1 MKNLLIFLIT
11 ILIIISGCKNKET
24 FIIKGTVKEKKQ
36 DQIFLKRVDLDTPVI
51 IDSAKISK
59 KGNFKFRVKSAETD
73 FYQIAYSSDDFITLL
88 AEPGEMIELLFT
100 NRLSDNYSIS
110 GSLGSEQIRELD
122 LKLLETKKQLDSLNN
137 LYISLPDE
145 DPDSKKKGELLEQEY
160 AKLLEDQRKFNI
172 GFVLENM
179 TSLAAIK
186 ALYQKIDDQNY
197 VLNTTRDLQYMKI
210 VSDSLS
216 VYYPD
221 SRHTKAL
228 ISDFS
233 NEMNRMY
240 TRKLVAMANSLPET
254 KPDPDLLDVNG
265 KRIKLSSLKGKIV
278 LLSFWSVDSRDCI
291 TENIQLKSLY
301 NTYNKRGFEI
311 YQINLDADETKW
323 RNAVNFD
330 ELPWISTRED
340 DPANPVN
347 ARYFN
352 VRSLPAN
359 FMFDR
364 EGNLIGTDFHGR
376 NLQIKLEQL
385 FK

>member
-1 MKNLLIFLIT
+1 MKKFLIFLIA
-11 ILIIISGCKNKET
+11 ILIIPGCKNKET
-24 FIIKGTVKEKKQ
+24 FIIEGTVKEKKQ
-36 DQIFLKRVDLDTPVI
+36 DHIYLKRVDLDTPVI
-51 IDSAKISK
+51 IDSVKIGK
-59 KGNFKFRVKSAETD
+59 KGTFRFRVKTAETD
-73 FYQIAYSSDDFITLL
+73 FYQLAYSSDDFITLL
-88 AEPGEMIELLFT
+88 AEPGEIIKVLF
-100 NRLSDNYSIS
+100 RGGLYDNYSVS
-110 GSLGSEQIRELD
+110 GSPGSEQIRELD
-122 LKLLETKKQLDSLNN
+122 LKLLETKQQLDSLNN
-137 LYISLPDE
+137 LYISLPKE
-145 DPDSKKKGELLEQEY
+145 PDSEKKGQLLKQEY
-160 AKLLEDQRKFNI
+160 AKMLEDQRKFNI
-172 GFVLENM
+172 GFVLKNM
-179 TSLAAIK
+179 KSLAAIK

-197 VLNTTRDLQYMKI
+197 VLNTSRDLQYMKI

-240 TRKLVAMANSLPET
+240 TRRLVAMASSLPEV

-265 KRIKLSSLKGKIV
+265 QRIKLSSLKGKIV
-278 LLSFWSVDSRDCI
+278 LLSFWSADSRDCI

-301 NTYNKRGFEI
+301 KTYNKKGFEI
-311 YQINLDADETKW
+311 YQINLDTDETKW
-323 RNAVNFD
+323 RNAVKFD

-352 VRSLPAN
+352 VRSLPAT

-364 EGNLIGTDFHGR
+364 EGTLIGTNLHGR